1 MPDIDLSFSGHALW
15 RQEMLGRTVFLVL
28 AVSAVAACKPA
39 AESAAPAKPAPV
51 VVQAPPPPPASR
63 QIVADYMAA
72 LNARDAWRAGDFF
85 ASDAVF
91 VDATMGAPQ
100 RGRQNIVDNVVK
112 IFMNAVPDGRWEIRG
127 EPVAEGDGIAFEWS
141 YSGTN
146 TGSWAFG
153 VAPSNQKLNLHGVSF
168 MRIKG
173 GKIAYEG
180 RYYDGVTM
188 NKQMGW

>member
-1 MPDIDLSFSGHALW
+1 MMI
-15 RQEMLGRTVFLVL
+15 GRAVLLVL
-28 AVSAVAACKPA
+28 AVGAMAGCKPA
-39 AESAAPAKPAPV
+39 AEPAAPTKQPQAT
-51 VVQAPPPPPASR
+51 VQAPPPPPASR

-72 LNARDAWRAGDFF
+72 WNAHDPWKAGDFF
-85 ASDAVF
+85 ADDAVL

-112 IFMNAVPDGRWEIRG
+112 IFMNAVPDSRWEIRG
-127 EPVAEGDGIAFEWS
+127 EPVAQADGIAFEWAF
-141 YSGTN
+141 SGTN

>member
-1 MPDIDLSFSGHALW
+1 MISRAVVLVIALGALSACKKPDAQSVAP
-15 RQEMLGRTVFLVL
+15 VKP
-28 AVSAVAACKPA
+28 AVATV
-39 AESAAPAKPAPV
+39 AAPA
-51 VVQAPPPPPASR
+51 PPASK

-72 LNARDAWRAGDFF
+72 WNVHDAWKAADYFDK
-85 ASDAVF
+85 DAVF

-100 RGRQNIVDNVVK
+100 RGKQNIVDNVIK
-112 IFMNAVPDGRWEIRG
+112 IFMNAVPDSRWELRG
-127 EPVAEGDGIAFEWS
+127 EPVAQGDGIAFEWS
-141 YSGTN
+141 FSGTN

-168 MRIKG
+168 LRIKD